1 MVMDLSEKPTTLKK
15 LSNAVIAGK
24 APNVMCLNFQFKKWP
39 MAMKPIVRKTLKYNR
54 LNIR

>member
-1 MVMDLSEKPTTLKK
+1 MVMYLSEKPTTLKK